1 MIRISPFMLAP
12 ALAMAGACASASGG
26 HQTVGKTEYGV
37 AYELRIDTNFLERA
51 LAVGTIW
58 SSRQGR
64 LPMGLA
70 EIRNRTSATLRVRTH
85 FRWENKYGM
94 PLPTPGSVPEYHEL
108 APYTSLTLSNV
119 APSERAHGFRLEI
132 TQAD

>member
-1 MIRISPFMLAP
+1 MISISPFMLAS
-12 ALAMAGACASASGG
+12 ALAMAGACASTSGG

-37 AYELRIDTNFLERA
+37 AYELRIDTNFLERT
-51 LAVGTIW
+51 LEVGTIW

-85 FRWENKYGM
+85 FRWEN
-94 PLPTPGSVPEYHEL
+94 
-108 APYTSLTLSNV
+108 
-119 APSERAHGFRLEI
+119 
-132 TQAD
+132 